1 MTSSQ
6 LTIIAASHHRADLL
20 EAGARSRRTAE
31 ASRSA
36 DSPRPSRRWRPLRRR
51 AAVV

>member
-31 ASRSA
+31 ATRGA
-36 DSPRPSRRWRPLRRR
+36 DSPRSSHRWRHLGRR
-51 AAVV
+51 AAVA

>member
-31 ASRSA
+31 ATRSAERPRSSRS
-36 DSPRPSRRWRPLRRR
+36 WRHLGRR
-51 AAVV
+51 AAVA